1 MELTVGITEKQ
12 PGWSMVLDQIGV
24 PYRQINPDQFID
36 PDKIALVVLSSVPN
50 AFQKENLIQF
60 LRSGGGILTEANYA
74 KALFNYQLKEV
85 FIKYLYSNQ
94 DGIFSNIP
102 LCDLEMKCEIATDA
116 QHLLNQDGIKTIT
129 IDNSQNGQ
137 LVILPSN
144 FCNRLIEPKAIRRKN
159 FPSLTQKFPSERVSR
174 ISTGGI
180 RHIIQRALTGLFH
193 SRKLPFVQTW
203 FFPNGEKNIFAF
215 RVDTD
220 SASKAEIDKLY
231 QVCRGNDISGTW
243 FLDTKSHKSWIE
255 YFSKMENQ
263 EIGYHCYD
271 HRVYSDVQTA
281 RLDMNRGLSILNKV
295 DIRPTG
301 YASPF
306 GEWNSATDRLIQER
320 EFEYSSEFG
329 CAYDDLP
336 FFPFPGPNSSKAL
349 QVPIHPVS
357 TRRLQLAKH
366 SEEQIMEYYLGII
379 QQKLFLGD
387 SIVFYDHPIHRNF
400 RIFGRIFEEVRKKN
414 IPNMTLFDYQSWW
427 RKRLDA
433 NWRIAYENG
442 KLSIRSSNT
451 DSSIWLK
458 VTYPDKEEFLMPLED
473 PEKQIRFEKES
484 HSSPYFDIN
493 PKDLRRYNLRMFWHD
508 IESRYGRLR

>member
-1 MELTVGITEKQ
+1 MGSGWSGNINCALCFNFILNYGNFTEAPHYNEFHALCCSPLSRNTFDFPALADIREHLTGTKAIDRDLAFSSGHRLDERSRTGGNSLFKASLDLELTVGITEKQ

-180 RHIIQRALTGLFH
+180 RHIIQRAFLPLNRI
-193 SRKLPFVQTW
+193 SRR
-203 FFPNGEKNIFAF
+203 F
-215 RVDTD
+215 R
-220 SASKAEIDKLY
+220 
-231 QVCRGNDISGTW
+231 
-243 FLDTKSHKSWIE
+243 
-255 YFSKMENQ
+255 
-263 EIGYHCYD
+263 
-271 HRVYSDVQTA
+271 YS
-281 RLDMNRGLSILNKV
+281 
-295 DIRPTG
+295 
-301 YASPF
+301 
-306 GEWNSATDRLIQER
+306 
-320 EFEYSSEFG
+320 
-329 CAYDDLP
+329 
-336 FFPFPGPNSSKAL
+336 
-349 QVPIHPVS
+349 
-357 TRRLQLAKH
+357 
-366 SEEQIMEYYLGII
+366 
-379 QQKLFLGD
+379 
-387 SIVFYDHPIHRNF
+387 
-400 RIFGRIFEEVRKKN
+400 
-414 IPNMTLFDYQSWW
+414 
-427 RKRLDA
+427 
-433 NWRIAYENG
+433 
-442 KLSIRSSNT
+442 
-451 DSSIWLK
+451 
-458 VTYPDKEEFLMPLED
+458 
-473 PEKQIRFEKES
+473 
-484 HSSPYFDIN
+484 
-493 PKDLRRYNLRMFWHD
+493 
-508 IESRYGRLR
+508 